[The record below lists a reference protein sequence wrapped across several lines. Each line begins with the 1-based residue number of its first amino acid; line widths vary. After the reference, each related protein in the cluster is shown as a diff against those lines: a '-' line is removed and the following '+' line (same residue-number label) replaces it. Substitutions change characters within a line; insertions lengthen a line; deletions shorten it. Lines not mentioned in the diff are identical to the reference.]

1 MSEELNATCDVCG
14 KKYHMCYSCE
24 EIKTFNPWKRVVCTV
39 ECFKI
44 YMAVHGYTVTKDKE
58 MARKALSS
66 CDLSELE
73 SFSDNIK
80 QAIKEILSDDKENA
94 TDSMVKIKTP
104 KRSKAVTVADE
115 TNDKISE

>member
-14 KKYHMCYSCE
+14 KKYHVCVSCLQQ
-24 EIKTFNPWKRVVCTV
+24 KTFKPWRTVVDTIDHYKV
-39 ECFKI
+39 

-58 MARKALSS
+58 MAKKELSL

-73 SFSDNIK
+73 SFSENIK
-80 QAIKEILSDDKENA
+80 QAIKEILSDDKENT

-104 KRSKAVTVADE
+104 KRSKAVTVAEE
-115 TNDKISE
+115 TNEKDSE